1 MCTRDALWF
10 GLASTLRPQI
20 SAAESAHLSNSTQPH
35 SAMEAM
41 AALTDNFTGLCLAAP
56 HISARAPALRE
67 VISLFRIL
75 GKRDVEAHQG

>member
-10 GLASTLRPQI
+10 SLTNTLRPQI
-20 SAAESAHLSNSTQPH
+20 SAAESAHLCGSTHPQ
-35 SAMEAM
+35 SAIEAM

-56 HISARAPALRE
+56 HVSARAPTLRE

-75 GKRDVEAHQG
+75 GKRDVEAHPG

>member
-10 GLASTLRPQI
+10 SLASTLRPQI
-20 SAAESAHLSNSTQPH
+20 SAAESAQLCGSTQPR
-35 SAMEAM
+35 SAIEATD
-41 AALTDNFTGLCLAAP
+41 ALTDNFTGSCLAAP

-75 GKRDVEAHQG
+75 GKWDVEAHPR